1 LQLQIKEME
10 LEEEA
15 EKQLQRRLQQSIEK
29 VLAENA
35 DLSSSLAETR
45 QKLESEIRVRENRD
59 AKLLLDTQEVVVGRE
74 REKELKSQVSRLQN
88 DLERERNKLKS
99 IQEKHGK
106 DSQSLTSMEL
116 RSNTQR
122 SRITELEGSLE
133 MAQENTHALRKQ
145 TLLLQEKMSNA
156 SRELEEKNNEC
167 LQLASKVASTDNK
180 LYEAERRVEAL
191 ATLQSHRWMEF
202 SKMADNMKDLSQNM
216 LAQSK
221 SNTRKAAIRADL
233 DEELEM

>member
-1 LQLQIKEME
+1 MLVCDSFSIRSTFAMHSHIVLQ
-10 LEEEA
+10 
-15 EKQLQRRLQQSIEK
+15 
-29 VLAENA
+29 
-35 DLSSSLAETR
+35 
-45 QKLESEIRVRENRD
+45 
-59 AKLLLDTQEVVVGRE
+59 
-74 REKELKSQVSRLQN
+74 
-88 DLERERNKLKS
+88 
-99 IQEKHGK
+99 HGK

-122 SRITELEGSLE
+122 SRISELEGSLE

>member
-1 LQLQIKEME
+1 MHSHIVLQ
-10 LEEEA
+10 
-15 EKQLQRRLQQSIEK
+15 
-29 VLAENA
+29 
-35 DLSSSLAETR
+35 
-45 QKLESEIRVRENRD
+45 
-59 AKLLLDTQEVVVGRE
+59 
-74 REKELKSQVSRLQN
+74 
-88 DLERERNKLKS
+88 
-99 IQEKHGK
+99 HGK

-122 SRITELEGSLE
+122 SRISELEGSLE

-221 SNTRKAAIRADL
+221 SNTRKAPTKARTIGWLLSGRHRRFRQRMRLVHNFTCVFSNRFDRFLARN
-233 DEELEM
+233 

>member
-1 LQLQIKEME
+1 MNAKHVNGMTYFDLAVNCTVIRYSRVG
-10 LEEEA
+10 
-15 EKQLQRRLQQSIEK
+15 LQRILVCDSFSIRSTFAMHSHIVLQ
-29 VLAENA
+29 
-35 DLSSSLAETR
+35 
-45 QKLESEIRVRENRD
+45 
-59 AKLLLDTQEVVVGRE
+59 
-74 REKELKSQVSRLQN
+74 
-88 DLERERNKLKS
+88 
-99 IQEKHGK
+99 HGK

-122 SRITELEGSLE
+122 SRISELEGSLE